1 MAESYY
7 TVKEVAE
14 KLKVTQPTVREAIK
28 KGTLPHYRLARKVIR
43 VSDSQIEYYLKN
55 KLGITEPTMFG
66 LSGLLRSGPSM
77 VGRYPSPSDP
87 VHSPPSQSPTSPEV
101 PNGQSH
107 HQE

>member
-55 KLGITEPTMFG
+55 KLGIVEPMMFG
-66 LSGLLRSGPSM
+66 LSGLMSSAPLKGGHHLLPSGPE
-77 VGRYPSPSDP
+77 
-87 VHSPPSQSPTSPEV
+87 HLQSSLVPTVPEA
-101 PNGQSH
+101 PTGQSH
-107 HQE
+107 RQE